1 MSQAS
6 TPDVH
11 ELMAEAA
18 AWRLMGLLMERPR
31 PGWNEE
37 LDTLAR
43 EVVDPSLRAAV
54 EAAKGASEGTYL
66 GLLGPGG
73 FISPREV
80 AHRPKED
87 PGKVLA
93 DLAGF
98 YEAFAFAPQVEDPI
112 DHIAV
117 EAGFVAYLRMKE
129 AYALAGGDE
138 EASETTAESIK
149 HFLDAH
155 LGTFVE
161 PFAQGLEPSGVSY
174 LIGAARALLKRVK
187 ELLGGA
193 SGTSEPQGAAQALL
207 RSLRAIKNLNS
218 RGGHLAS

>member
-54 EAAKGASEGTYL
+54 EAARGASEGTYL

-80 AHRPKED
+80 AYRPKED
-87 PGKVLA
+87 PGKILA

-98 YEAFAFAPQVEDPI
+98 YEAFAFAPQAEDPI

-129 AYALAGGDE
+129 AYALARGDE
-138 EASETTAESIK
+138 EAAETTAESLN
-149 HFLDAH
+149 HFLDSH
-155 LGTFVE
+155 LGAFVE
-161 PFAQGLEPSGVSY
+161 SFVRSLEPSGVPY
-174 LIGAARALLKRVK
+174 LIATAHAILRKVK
-187 ELLGGA
+187 EPVNQEPEA
-193 SGTSEPQGAAQALL
+193 SAP
-207 RSLRAIKNLNS
+207 
-218 RGGHLAS
+218 

>member
-6 TPDVH
+6 TPDVN
-11 ELMAEAA
+11 ELMSEAA

-54 EAAKGASEGTYL
+54 EAARGASEGTYL

-80 AHRPKED
+80 AYRPMDD
-87 PGKVLA
+87 PGKILA

-98 YEAFAFAPQVEDPI
+98 YEAFAFVPQAEDPI

-129 AYALAGGDE
+129 AYALARGDE
-138 EASETTAESIK
+138 EAVETTAESLN
-149 HFLDAH
+149 HFLDSH
-155 LGTFVE
+155 LGAFVE
-161 PFAQGLEPSGVSY
+161 SFVRSLEPSGVPY
-174 LIGAARALLKRVK
+174 LIATAHAILRKVK
-187 ELLGGA
+187 EPANQEPEA
-193 SGTSEPQGAAQALL
+193 SAP
-207 RSLRAIKNLNS
+207 
-218 RGGHLAS
+218 